1 MPRSDALK
9 CRSFDIWAH
18 FLFTQPIPFFGA
30 TWVEADAKT
39 SGSCS
44 MIHLAQ
50 TYGIWFVAALIA
62 LECSGVPVPGETTLI
77 GSALYAGTSH
87 KVSVWMVIAA
97 AIFGAIVGNI
107 IGYSLG
113 RIFGYRLLVRYGSY
127 LRLSERRLKVGQ
139 YLFNHYGIAV
149 VIVGRFVPL
158 LRSMAP
164 LLAGVNRM
172 PLRPFLAA
180 TIVSAV
186 VWVMFVGAAAFYFGH
201 EIMRLSTTAII
212 IVGLLVIVLLPTIAV
227 LISRH
232 ESQLQIK
239 AEQEI
244 PGFLPRA

>member
-1 MPRSDALK
+1 
-9 CRSFDIWAH
+9 
-18 FLFTQPIPFFGA
+18 
-30 TWVEADAKT
+30 
-39 SGSCS
+39 
-44 MIHLAQ
+44 MIQLAQ
-50 TYGIWFVAALIA
+50 TYGIWFVAALIT

-77 GSALYAGTSH
+77 GSALYAATFH

-113 RIFGYRLLVRYGSY
+113 RMFGYRMLIRYGSY
-127 LRLSERRLKVGQ
+127 LRLSEPRLKVGQ

-172 PLRPFLAA
+172 PLQPFFAA

-186 VWVMFVGAAAFYFGH
+186 VWVMFVGVVAFYFGQ
-201 EIMRLSTTAII
+201 EIMRLSTTAMI
-212 IVGLLVIVLLPTIAV
+212 IVGLLVVVLLATIAV

-239 AEQEI
+239 AEKEI
-244 PGFLPRA
+244 PGLLPRV

>member
-1 MPRSDALK
+1 
-9 CRSFDIWAH
+9 
-18 FLFTQPIPFFGA
+18 
-30 TWVEADAKT
+30 
-39 SGSCS
+39 

-50 TYGIWFVAALIA
+50 TYGIWFVAALIT

-113 RIFGYRLLVRYGSY
+113 RMFGYRMLIRYGSY
-127 LRLSERRLKVGQ
+127 LRLSESRLKVGQ
-139 YLFNHYGIAV
+139 YLFNHYGIVV
-149 VIVGRFVPL
+149 VIVARFVPL

-172 PLRPFLAA
+172 PLQPFFAA

-186 VWVMFVGAAAFYFGH
+186 VWVMLVAAVAFYFGQ

-212 IVGLLVIVLLPTIAV
+212 IVGLLVIVLLATIAV

-239 AEQEI
+239 AEKEI
-244 PGFLPRA
+244 PGLLPRV

>member
-1 MPRSDALK
+1 
-9 CRSFDIWAH
+9 
-18 FLFTQPIPFFGA
+18 
-30 TWVEADAKT
+30 
-39 SGSCS
+39 

-50 TYGIWFVAALIA
+50 NYGIWFVAALIT

-77 GSALYAGTSH
+77 ASALYAGTFH
-87 KVSVWMVIAA
+87 NVSVWMVIAA

-113 RIFGYRLLVRYGSY
+113 RMFGYRLLIRYGSY
-127 LRLSERRLKVGQ
+127 LRLSEPRLKVGQ

-149 VIVGRFVPL
+149 VIVARFVPL

-172 PLRPFLAA
+172 PLQPFFAA

-186 VWVMFVGAAAFYFGH
+186 VWVMFVGVVAFYFGQ

-212 IVGLLVIVLLPTIAV
+212 IVGLLVIVLLATIAV

-239 AEQEI
+239 AEKEI
-244 PGFLPRA
+244 PGLLPRV

>member
-1 MPRSDALK
+1 
-9 CRSFDIWAH
+9 
-18 FLFTQPIPFFGA
+18 
-30 TWVEADAKT
+30 
-39 SGSCS
+39 

-50 TYGIWFVAALIA
+50 TYGIWFVAALIT

-77 GSALYAGTSH
+77 ASALYAGTFH
-87 KVSVWMVIAA
+87 NVSVWMVIAA

-113 RIFGYRLLVRYGSY
+113 RMFGYRMLIRYGSY
-127 LRLSERRLKVGQ
+127 LRLSEPRLKVGQ

-149 VIVGRFVPL
+149 VIVARFVPL

-172 PLRPFLAA
+172 PLQPFFAA

-186 VWVMFVGAAAFYFGH
+186 VWVMFVGVVAFYFGQ

-212 IVGLLVIVLLPTIAV
+212 IVGLLVIVLLATIAV

-239 AEQEI
+239 AEKEI
-244 PGFLPRA
+244 PGLLPRV